1 MCSHD
6 KQSYFSLR
14 IQNKICNFSNYK
26 DVSFDQRHEN
36 CSPSRSTKDQHNHLT
51 SSAHK
56 IMNISF
62 FPSHWQ
68 FCKMYT
74 LDMLVIT
81 CMPSHMTGHAPVNR
95 FNPGYRW
102 RTLGESVSHDRR
114 HMCNPGVGSRTLWRP
129 LRHTPSPQSS
139 VPYCYEQT

>member
-1 MCSHD
+1 MKNVKIVLKP
-6 KQSYFSLR
+6 KQGPILGPPKT
-14 IQNKICNFSNYK
+14 NKRLGDIS
-26 DVSFDQRHEN
+26 
-36 CSPSRSTKDQHNHLT
+36 SRYGILTKDHLT

-62 FPSHWQ
+62 ISSHWQ

-95 FNPGYRW
+95 FNPGYR
-102 RTLGESVSHDRR
+102 
-114 HMCNPGVGSRTLWRP
+114 
-129 LRHTPSPQSS
+129 
-139 VPYCYEQT
+139 

>member
-1 MCSHD
+1 MCSYD
-6 KQSYFSLR
+6 KQLYFTLR
-14 IQNKICNFSNYK
+14 IQNKSCNFSNYK
-26 DVSFDQRHEN
+26 DVSFQQRHEN
-36 CSPSRSTKDQHNHLT
+36 WSCSASRSTKNQHKHLT

-114 HMCNPGVGSRTLWRP
+114 HICVTQGSCHGHSGDSGDTLS
-129 LRHTPSPQSS
+129 LLS
-139 VPYCYEQT
+139 